1 MRGNI
6 SDQESPRVS
15 LQQTITS
22 LENDLAQLR
31 HIYDQGVE
39 NEDEQR
45 HVECGIQKARDEMAA
60 NLN

>member
-1 MRGNI
+1 MGLTEALKRMRSNI
-6 SDQESPRVS
+6 SDQESQRLS

-39 NEDEQR
+39 KEDDQG
-45 HVECGIQKARDEMAA
+45 HI
-60 NLN
+60 